1 MMKRR
6 IYQGCCMLF
15 GITLSLSCKNEVAD
29 LIKDEP
35 VKDISGTWKIVSLTR
50 NGEELASRLDLSK
63 FRITFNADGTYT
75 LQDQM
80 AFTVSGPGSY
90 ELNDSQYPSGL
101 IMTQE
106 GKAPEKMTFQFP
118 VVAGKRQLSLT
129 LSPGCTGNTYQYN
142 FAREN

>member
-1 MMKRR
+1 MKRR
-6 IYQGCCMLF
+6 IYQGFYLLL
-15 GITLSLSCKNEVAD
+15 GTVLLLSCKNEVAD

-35 VKDISGTWKIVSLTR
+35 VKDISGTWKIVSLSR
-50 NGEELASRLDLSK
+50 NGEELASRIDLSK
-63 FRITFNADGTYT
+63 FRITFNTDGTYT
-75 LQDQM
+75 LTDKM
-80 AFTVSGPGSY
+80 AFTVDGPGSY

-101 IMTQE
+101 IMTQK
-106 GKAPEKMTFQFP
+106 GKSPEKMTFQFP